1 MSEGWRI
8 NLVCC
13 TDVILQDVGAKEA
26 TRKDVALTYAMSIK
40 SEADGADKPD
50 WPTINK
56 AILSRWSMSGLEY
69 IKKRAFDILS
79 GKIQP

>member
-1 MSEGWRI
+1 MSEWTI

-13 TDVILQDVGAKEA
+13 TDVILQDVGCKQA

-40 SEADGADKPD
+40 SEAQGADKPD
-50 WPTINK
+50 WPTINR
-56 AILSRWSMSGLEY
+56 AIIDRWSMSALEW

-79 GKIQP
+79 GKVTV